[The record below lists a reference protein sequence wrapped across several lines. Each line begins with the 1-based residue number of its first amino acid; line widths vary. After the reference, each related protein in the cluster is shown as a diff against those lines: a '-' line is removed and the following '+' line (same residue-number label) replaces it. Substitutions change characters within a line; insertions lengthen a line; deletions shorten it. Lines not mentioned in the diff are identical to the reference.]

1 MCWSFSK
8 YGWVIS
14 LKDKNVIT
22 INNGFQKISDE
33 SGSKPN
39 KIWVNKGSEFYNRSM
54 RFWLEARGIE
64 WYSANNEG
72 KFLVAESFIRTLK
85 NKIYMYMT

>member
-8 YGWVIS
+8 YAWVIS

-39 KIWVNKGSEFYNRSM
+39 KIWVNKSSEFYNRSM